1 LDGKKAGKN
10 SLAFSGIPELTGP
23 ATLYDAQT
31 NGVENQGGA
40 RPGGRYRKKALVKR
54 ALGGSY

>member
-1 LDGKKAGKN
+1 LDGKKRGKIRR
-10 SLAFSGIPELTGP
+10 AFPELTGP

-40 RPGGRYRKKALVKR
+40 RPGGRYQKKALVKR